1 MTTVERSIMI
11 KATTEAIDAVTLNG
25 NRLPEWYAGIQ
36 EARADEQYPN
46 VGGSVEATY
55 RAAGINFKIRII
67 SVELVPGQR
76 ITLKMEGMITGT
88 NRWAYQA
95 EGAGVRVSAA
105 LDYEMPGG
113 GLGQALNR
121 LVVEKMNTENL
132 EKSLSNLKALVESRQ

>member
-1 MTTVERSIMI
+1 MTTLERSIVI

-36 EARADEQYPN
+36 EAQADERYPD

-88 NRWAYQA
+88 NRWVYQL
-95 EGAGVRVSAA
+95 EGEGIRVMAA

-113 GLGQALNR
+113 GLGQVLNR
-121 LVVEKMNTENL
+121 LVVEKMNMENL
-132 EKSLSNLKALVESRQ
+132 EKSLSNLKALVESG